1 MKTRKVLAAAA
12 LAALPLFNGAMHAG
26 PHREAADAGRAP
38 HVTERSSGPRALYW
52 AGVEGEDAVMVYPAL
67 SHNLGLAWLV
77 AL

>member
-26 PHREAADAGRAP
+26 PQRDAADAARAP
-38 HVTERSSGPRALYW
+38 HAAERSSGPRALYW
-52 AGVEGEDAVMVYPAL
+52 AGVDGEDAVMVYPGLA
-67 SHNLGLAWLV
+67 HHPGLAWLV

>member
-26 PHREAADAGRAP
+26 PQRSAADAARAP

-52 AGVEGEDAVMVYPAL
+52 AGVDGETAAMVYAGL
-67 SHNLGLAWLV
+67 SYPPGLAGLV